1 MKEVY
6 VISIAGFIY
15 SVILALVTF
24 LFFRDY
30 TLWAILGSATALFNH
45 SIMIQV
51 TTKSKFSTQRYVFHL
66 MQRYVFYLILIAF
79 VYFETKDLP
88 GNTMMYS
95 YIFMLLGIFAIKIGI
110 FIYHM
115 PFIKKPVEEKKE
127 EDQHDSDSG
136 LS

>member
-6 VISIAGFIY
+6 VISIIGFIY
-15 SVILALVTF
+15 SVILALVTY

-66 MQRYVFYLILIAF
+66 MQRFVFYLILIAF

-88 GNTMMYS
+88 GNTMIYS
-95 YIFMLLGIFAIKIGI
+95 YVFMLLGIFSIKFGI

-115 PFIKKPVEEKKE
+115 PIIKKPVEEKKE
-127 EDQHDSDSG
+127 EEHGSDS
-136 LS
+136 